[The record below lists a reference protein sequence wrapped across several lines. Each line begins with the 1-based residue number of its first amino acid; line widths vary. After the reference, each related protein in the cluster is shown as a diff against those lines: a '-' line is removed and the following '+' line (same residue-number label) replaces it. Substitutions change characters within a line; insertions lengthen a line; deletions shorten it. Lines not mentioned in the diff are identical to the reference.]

1 MVDREPVIRVTHGA
15 GSYPV
20 QVEAGLLGRLPA
32 VAAQLLPGRRLAVI
46 TDRTVARLVPH
57 GLDVPTLV
65 VGPGEGSKTRAR
77 WGALTDRL
85 LDLGFG
91 RDGALVAVGG
101 GVIGDLAGFVAAT
114 YLRGIPWLSV
124 PTSLLAMVDAS
135 VGGKTGVNSRHG
147 KNLIGAFHPPVGVV
161 ADPVVLQ
168 SLHPAHLGAGL
179 VEALKH
185 GIVAD
190 RDYFEW
196 IGAHSEALLRRD
208 PELLTELV
216 IRSIRLKAAIVSDDE
231 REQGRRAILNAGHTV
246 GHAIERVSEYGILH
260 GDAVAIGLVVEAL
273 LAHRLGLAERA
284 LAPTIR
290 LALER
295 VGRPTTLAPEW
306 SDTAL
311 LEAMALDKKVRAESL
326 RFALP
331 TAIGA
336 MAGADS
342 NWTVPV
348 SGDLVQI
355 VLSTARSS
363 ATLY

>member
-1 MVDREPVIRVTHGA
+1 MVDKEPVARVRDGT

-20 QVEAGLLGRLPA
+20 HVQPGLLGRLPGL
-32 VAAQLLPGRRLAVI
+32 AAELLPRRRLVVV

-65 VGPGEGSKTRAR
+65 VAPGEASKSRAR
-77 WGALTDRL
+77 WGGLTDRL

-91 RDGALVAVGG
+91 RDSAIVAVGG
-101 GVIGDLAGFVAAT
+101 GVVGDLAGFVAAT

-135 VGGKTGVNSRHG
+135 VGGKTGVNTRHG
-147 KNLIGAFHPPVGVV
+147 KNLVGAFHPPVAVL
-161 ADPVVLQ
+161 ADPTVLG

-190 RDYFEW
+190 PNYFTW
-196 IGAHSEALLRRD
+196 IGAQSEALFRRD
-208 PELLTELV
+208 PPVLAELV
-216 IRSIRLKAAIVSDDE
+216 SRSVIIKASVVNGDE

-246 GHAIERVSEYGILH
+246 GHAIEIVSDYGVLH
-260 GDAVAIGLVVEAL
+260 GDAVAIGLVIEAL

-295 VGRPTTLAPEW
+295 LGRPTTLAPEW

-311 LEAMALDKKVRAESL
+311 LDAMALDKKVRSESL

-331 TAIGA
+331 ATIGT

-348 SGDLVQI
+348 SRDLVQI

>member
-1 MVDREPVIRVTHGA
+1 VVTKDPVVRVTHGT

-20 QVEAGLLGRLPA
+20 HVEPGLVARLPA
-32 VAAQLLPGRRLAVI
+32 LAEQFLPKRRLAVI
-46 TDRTVARLVPH
+46 TDRTVGRLVPH

-65 VGPGEGSKTRAR
+65 VGPGEGSKSRAR
-77 WGALTDRL
+77 WSALSDRL
-85 LDLGFG
+85 LDLGYG
-91 RDGALVAVGG
+91 RDSGIVAVGG

-124 PTSLLAMVDAS
+124 PTSLVAMVDAS
-135 VGGKTGVNSRHG
+135 VGGKTGVNTRHG
-147 KNLIGAFHPPVGVV
+147 KNLVGAFHPPAAVL
-161 ADPVVLQ
+161 ADPMVLAT
-168 SLHPAHLGAGL
+168 LHPAHLGAGL

-185 GIVAD
+185 GLVAD
-190 RDYFEW
+190 AEYFAW
-196 IGAHSEALLRRD
+196 IRQHSHALQVRD
-208 PELLTELV
+208 PELMTELV
-216 IRSIRLKAAIVSDDE
+216 SRSVAIKAEVVSGDE

-246 GHAIERVSEYGILH
+246 GHAIEQVSNFGILH
-260 GDAVAIGLVVEAL
+260 GDAVSIGLVVEAL

-290 LALER
+290 LALEQL
-295 VGRPTTLAPEW
+295 GRPTMLDSEW
-306 SDTAL
+306 SDDGL
-311 LEAMALDKKVRAESL
+311 IEAMTMDKKVRGESL

-331 TAIGA
+331 TNIGS
-336 MAGADS
+336 MAGTDS

-348 SGDLVQI
+348 SRDLVKV

>member
-1 MVDREPVIRVTHGA
+1 MVAKDPVVRVTHET

-20 QVEAGLLGRLPA
+20 HVEPGLLARLPA
-32 VAAQLLPGRRLAVI
+32 LAAELLPKRRLAVI
-46 TDRTVARLVPH
+46 TDRTVGRLVPH
-57 GLDVPTLV
+57 GLEVPTLV
-65 VGPGEGSKTRAR
+65 VGPGEGSKSRAR
-77 WGALTDRL
+77 WSALSDRL
-85 LDLGFG
+85 LDLGYG
-91 RDGALVAVGG
+91 RDGGIVAVGG

-114 YLRGIPWLSV
+114 YLRGVPWLSV
-124 PTSLLAMVDAS
+124 PTSLVAMVDAS
-135 VGGKTGVNSRHG
+135 VGGKTGVNTRHG
-147 KNLIGAFHPPVGVV
+147 KNLVGAFHPPAAVL
-161 ADPVVLQ
+161 ADPAVLAT
-168 SLHPAHLGAGL
+168 LHPAHLGAGL

-190 RDYFEW
+190 AEYFAW
-196 IGAHSEALLRRD
+196 IREHSEALLLGD
-208 PELLTELV
+208 PALMTELV
-216 IRSIRLKAAIVSDDE
+216 SRSVAIKAAVVSGDE

-246 GHAIERVSEYGILH
+246 GHAIERVSNYGILH
-260 GDAVAIGLVVEAL
+260 GDALSIGLVVEAL

-295 VGRPTTLAPEW
+295 LGRRTTLDPEW
-306 SDTAL
+306 NDHAL
-311 LEAMALDKKVRAESL
+311 LEAMAMDKKVRAESL

-331 TAIGA
+331 MNIGT
-336 MAGADS
+336 MAGAHS

-348 SGDLVQI
+348 SRDLIQI